1 MSCYTS
7 KKADTD
13 LNKIQDK
20 FPEKIA
26 TFARDKYPLITKID
40 TVTDLQE
47 VTVYVDCPEV
57 VADRDRIDSFV
68 VYENK
73 IKTVRVP
80 VKIPA
85 QTITITKTVEDSA
98 KITLLNLD
106 KALLN
111 LTISDLT
118 KSVNSQRSWKKAA
131 WITAGVFFLI
141 SLGLVIFIFN
151 LYKKQAK

>member
-26 TFARDKYPLITKID
+26 TFARDKYPCTISKID

-47 VTVYVDCPEV
+47 VTVYVDCPEG
-57 VADRDRIDSFV
+57 VADRDSIGEKV
-68 VYENK
+68 PALKTKELGGELK
-73 IKTVRVP
+73 IKPSYIRVP
-80 VKIPA
+80 VKVPA

-98 KITLLNLD
+98 KINLLNLD

-118 KSVNSQRSWKKAA
+118 KSVNSQRSWKKTFA
-131 WITAGVFFLI
+131 ITTGVAL
-141 SLGLVIFIFN
+141 
-151 LYKKQAK
+151 